1 MKRVGIDY
9 VKRDPEKFIRAAKKI
24 YEDEGVIEVDA
35 DADISDNETG
45 EAGGCYVQAWVW
57 VRDDEVD
64 NA

>member
-1 MKRVGIDY
+1 MKRVNRDH
-9 VKRDPEKFIRAAKKI
+9 VKRDHEKFVRAAKKI

-35 DADISDNETG
+35 GADISDSEIGET
-45 EAGGCYVQAWVW
+45 GGCYVQAWVW